1 MRELN
6 SSMQQN
12 QYVMIIFSDKIYFFI
27 IQLIKKLDNI
37 SITWLFHTQR

>member
-37 SITWLFHTQR
+37 SITWLFHAQR